1 MQGDETCPSACF
13 KGTVEV
19 NVPLTYALQY
29 VTNLDFKVEWD
40 DLFQGGMNYFHYRFK
55 LQVRH
60 LPFHAV
66 LLRKGFFR

>member
-1 MQGDETCPSACF
+1 MQGDELCPSACF

-40 DLFQGGMNYFHYRFK
+40 DLFQGGISCFYYCLK
-55 LQVRH
+55 LRVWQ
-60 LPFHAV
+60 LFQAI
-66 LLRKGFFR
+66 L